1 MNPVKTHILRA
12 PGLVTQP
19 LNLKCDILVS
29 KFAFKWV
36 NMYRYAEGR
45 LVGGQAGSAGTG
57 RDAMGRVAALL
68 GKIGTRWG
76 LYKLKMQLTHSA

>member
-1 MNPVKTHILRA
+1 
-12 PGLVTQP
+12 
-19 LNLKCDILVS
+19 
-29 KFAFKWV
+29 
-36 NMYRYAEGR
+36 MYRYAEGR